1 MRPLN
6 VEAPRRGRWL
16 PIEAPETKV
25 LHLYGRRVVLDVN
38 TLAVAEL
45 DAAEAPDDFG
55 AAVKPQFP
63 LRPRAAVGRLVLN
76 VTHACNLACGYCFAA
91 RYRSAPAMAPEVACG
106 AIERLFDPRRDL
118 AISFFGGEPLLAWRT
133 VAAAMDH
140 AERLARARGVRA
152 SFHITTNAT
161 LLDAAK
167 AGALRRR
174 NCSLLVSLD
183 GPADLHN
190 AARPARDPR
199 LDSHAAT
206 MAALGR
212 MKALGMARRVT
223 ARATYP
229 MDAPRLVERL
239 AFLAALQ
246 DEGTIAGFSIEP
258 AVMAEGC
265 GGRGGEEYD
274 ADALRREYHDAA
286 RLFVRRLREGRRT
299 NFFHFRKL
307 LSRLLHRQVTGSEC
321 GAGVGYLA
329 VGPDGTLYACHREAG
344 TRIGHLETGVDEE
357 RRCAWLDNRLYTR
370 PACRACW
377 ARHLCG
383 GGCRQIAAEQGRPLT
398 EIFPPRCFVMRTIV
412 RECLW
417 ILAEVG
423 PAALRRRL

>member
-1 MRPLN
+1 
-6 VEAPRRGRWL
+6 
-16 PIEAPETKV
+16 
-25 LHLYGRRVVLDVN
+25 VN
-38 TLAVAEL
+38 TLAAVEI
-45 DAAEAPDDFG
+45 EADESPDGFG
-55 AAVKPQFP
+55 RAVKPQFR
-63 LRPRAAVGRLVLN
+63 LRPRPAVGRLVLN

-91 RYRSAPAMAPEVACG
+91 GYASLPAMASEVACRAVG
-106 AIERLFDPRRDL
+106 RLFEPGRDL
-118 AISFFGGEPLLAWRT
+118 AVSFFGGEPLLAWET
-133 VAAAMDH
+133 VTAAMDH

-161 LLDAAK
+161 LLDAEK
-167 AGALRRR
+167 AVALRRR
-174 NCSLLVSLD
+174 RCSLLVSLD

-190 AARPARDPR
+190 AARPAKDPR

-212 MKALGMARRVT
+212 LKALGMAHRVT

-229 MDAPRLVERL
+229 MHAPRLVERL

-246 DEGTIAGFSIEP
+246 DKGTIAGFSIEP
-258 AVMAEGC
+258 AVMTEGC
-265 GGRGGEEYD
+265 GGRGETEYD
-274 ADALRREYHDAA
+274 ADALRCEYHEAA
-286 RLFVRRLREGRRT
+286 GFFVRRVREGKRT
-299 NFFHFRKL
+299 NFFHFRKI
-307 LSRLLHRQVTGSEC
+307 LSRLLHRRITGSEC

-423 PAALRRRL
+423 PETLCGRL